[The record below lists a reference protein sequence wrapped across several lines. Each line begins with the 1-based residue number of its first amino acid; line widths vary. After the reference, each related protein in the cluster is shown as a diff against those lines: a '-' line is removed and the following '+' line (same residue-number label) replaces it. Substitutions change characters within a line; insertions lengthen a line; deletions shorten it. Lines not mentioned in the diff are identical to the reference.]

1 MNRALLSAVC
11 LTLVP
16 ALAQAQANYSFAI
29 DSGLTNFTWS
39 GTTSLGDI
47 NENPANFTL
56 VGTTGMTLTT
66 GGNPIGSAAFL
77 GGDALVSPNISGS
90 IPNPLPFLPPLATL
104 DLTNAHVALQSGFFS
119 VDPSGNFTAS
129 VTLNILA
136 GTMTINDLT
145 GGTSVSDLAGLQST
159 PAITSGSVVWNG
171 SSYHLA
177 IPVSGVFPFDDPA
190 SGTTGSLTLNG
201 TLHADHVPTAP
212 ASYCPGAPNSVG
224 SGASCSATGST
235 SIGMADLV
243 LHSAGLPQGQFGVYF
258 YGPNQVSVPFGN
270 GTRCVGGTLVRLAP
284 INSGSLGSVSQP
296 IDNSQLPALGQL
308 SVGATRNFQFWY
320 RDPAGGG
327 SAFNLSSAL
336 SVTFA
341 P

>member
-1 MNRALLSAVC
+1 MNRALLSA
-11 LTLVP
+11 LFLALAP
-16 ALAQAQANYSFAI
+16 ALAEAQVNYSFAI
-29 DSGLTNFTWS
+29 DSSLTQFTWS

-47 NENPANFTL
+47 SENPANFTL
-56 VGTTGMTLTT
+56 VGTAGMTLTS
-66 GGNPIGSAAFL
+66 GGSPIGSAAFQ

-90 IPNPLPFLPPLATL
+90 IPNPVPFLPPLATL
-104 DLTNAHVALQSGFFS
+104 DLTGAHVALQSGFFS
-119 VDPSGNFTAS
+119 VDPSGNFSAS

-145 GGTSVSDLAGLQST
+145 GGTSVGDLSGMQST
-159 PAITSGSVVWNG
+159 PTITSGSVVWNG
-171 SSYHLA
+171 SVYHLS
-177 IPVSGVFPFDDPA
+177 IPVTGVFPFADPA

-224 SGASCSATGST
+224 AGATCSASGST
-235 SIGMADLV
+235 SLGMADLV
-243 LHSAGLPQGQFGVYF
+243 LSSTGLPQGQFGVFF

-284 INSGSLGSVSQP
+284 IHSGAGGSVAQP
-296 IDNSQLPALGQL
+296 IDNSLLPALGQL